1 MSEQVP
7 KDWWALIAP
16 ECCTCDFMK
25 MTKERKKNLK
35 HKVKVENSAGA
46 IEYSVKEKVK
56 FTNFI

>member
-1 MSEQVP
+1 MPKQVA

-16 ECCTCDFMK
+16 EPSTCDFMQ
-25 MTKERKKNLK
+25 MTKERKKKLK

-46 IEYSVKEKVK
+46 IKYSVKEKVK